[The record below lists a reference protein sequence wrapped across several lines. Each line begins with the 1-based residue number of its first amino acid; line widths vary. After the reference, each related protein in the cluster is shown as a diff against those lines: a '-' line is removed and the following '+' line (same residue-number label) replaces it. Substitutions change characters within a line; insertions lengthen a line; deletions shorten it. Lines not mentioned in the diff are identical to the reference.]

1 MKVGALISGA
11 VAALALGGVVIAFSN
26 SASPYVTIQQAKG
39 ASGDRLH
46 LAGKVDPASVH
57 TDVYARTLTFRLT
70 DDNGDT
76 IQVVNRGDIPPNLAE
91 AKNVVAVGGVKNGV
105 FESTQLIVK
114 CPSKYEA
121 EKSGSRLTEKK

>member
-1 MKVGALISGA
+1 MKVGAMVSGA

-26 SASPYVTIQQAKG
+26 SASPYVTIRQAKG

-46 LAGKVDPASVH
+46 LAGTVDPTSVH
-57 TDVYARTLTFRLT
+57 TDVYARTLSFRLT
-70 DDNGDT
+70 DQDGDT
-76 IQVVNRGDIPPNLAE
+76 IQVINRGEIPPNLSE

-121 EKSGSRLTEKK
+121 DKTGSRLTDKK